1 MKTNTKFTIKLDQ
14 DEMMFLRDLVRIGMK
29 SKFYQDYSNEE
40 IDDEECEDIRNAQ
53 ILAANMFVNLCPMSQ
68 LESMFDKKLFEV

>member
-1 MKTNTKFTIKLDQ
+1 
-14 DEMMFLRDLVRIGMK
+14 MK

-53 ILAANMFVNLCPMSQ
+53 ILAASMFVNLCPISQ